1 MNFSLKRKLRGKGG
15 SSLPMVLAIGL
26 VLVVWV
32 MGLSPIVA
40 TQGKASIDVQQQEE
54 DYLQSRSA
62 IEFTKGEL
70 VNMVDRRGRPMTFA
84 VVKGAVQNLAPDA
97 TEDQFTPIIFE
108 TNRPLY
114 ENYVE
119 IELGSLTGKGAP
131 QDSDLGDEVCAICH
145 VEKPSGSSRDYK
157 INVTT
162 YANGEANLTYS
173 TTYTPPLSAATIY
186 PEAYKKTDALPISD
200 FVVVDGKLGE
210 KVLWDSPL
218 TNGTINSVT
227 SSSYI
232 NGAKGEDFA
241 YASGFSELL
250 LGIDETG
257 KYSDAGSYPAVFKV
271 TAEAALRIAGGT
283 EGDSITDVN
292 TSMVTPLEAPSLN
305 IYKISNNGSSVTVT
319 LNSSAL
325 SDTTHANH
333 VLFGY
338 STTSASNITWSRS
351 QTITLPG
358 EGSYYFYC
366 YITGHAVGNT
376 LYANSAI
383 QSTTRPITV
392 INYSTSNLKT
402 GGGSTSK
409 GDLRENTPYIVGTKE
424 SNAFRYLYASGG
436 LETSTLS
443 AGMNVFT
450 NYETVTNTSGT
461 SITKGDTPIWTLEQT
476 GTSSVDIYWKFEY
489 NNTNKGINY
498 SDPLFAKKSFSY
510 SSDMSSLRV
519 GERISSHFI
528 TYMDLYSDRF
538 VGSSSGN
545 SSKIYF
551 YQVPTN
557 SGGTPGHLA
566 YTNPNNVN
574 KVTVDHD
581 ETMDAIYEEFY
592 RTVVPSATANSLN
605 LYFSYQSENTYIVYG
620 TWTQGGL
627 PYYAQLCQLI
637 INQPAE
643 GDADALSGFVMAGQ
657 SLYFMGEG
665 AAIDTNGETVNLLC
679 DLLVIRDD
687 ISTGDSGK
695 ILVRPHSGAAS
706 GQTLVF
712 FVNGTGPFKDHNF
725 YLVNARTDLAAV
737 TADDF
742 GTSVFHVCDAYGC
755 YDPAC
760 DGSVVRSGEI
770 ITKFSAAV
778 VDMSTLGYPTVNLDI
793 AYATNEQLGHIVSSE
808 AIGWTVDGVMD
819 VDSTTDNALYV
830 VCAYVKSLADNIKC
844 SANRIMLASE
854 GDFEVTEDMALYAR
868 YISFDAGVI
877 QQVGSGTKLE
887 VYSLLENRD
896 LVETII
902 QFIQNLVGTN
912 ADFNS
917 GTLQVEYEQVTEVL
931 HDGVAPGD
939 GIKVNADIFRYK
951 SGTDLF
957 SADLT
962 EEEEDG
968 ADAAQQQLRVSYDTA
983 DFMEAFTDAYH
994 LHTVE
999 RYMDI
1004 TESVK
1009 LDMPIEKFLFS
1020 VPVERHLNLYSNF
1033 ISFDE
1038 SVTKIELGEYTASAF
1053 GYELYSFESD
1063 IIINTQESG
1072 YTEEEY
1078 LGFFRTNSADTYNGT
1093 ILQVKGDKIVI
1104 SRGSQS
1110 YELENG
1116 FYYVEAQTD
1125 GTSLFEVAK
1134 NADDHYITNEEMLE
1148 YAQSLS
1154 DNHAYVDTGLETSE
1168 MSAGGFGG
1176 GSVN

>member
-218 TNGTINSVT
+218 TNGTISSVT

-271 TAEAALRIAGGT
+271 TAEAALRIAGEAPG
-283 EGDSITDVN
+283 GGPITDVGN
-292 TSMVTPLEAPSLN
+292 TTVEALGTPALDIKS
-305 IYKISNNGSSVTVT
+305 ITKNGTTATVVVD
-319 LNSSAL
+319 SSARG
-325 SDTTHANH
+325 DFGDY

-338 STTSASNITWSRS
+338 SKNDGAVTWSRNRS
-351 QTITLPG
+351 FSGLD

-366 YITGHAVGNT
+366 YIAGHERSGK
-376 LYANSAI
+376 LYAS
-383 QSTTRPITV
+383 SPVVKVGPITV
-392 INYSTSNLKT
+392 INYNSGNLLNNDTWSSNKPSAGTQYIMGSKRGDTLK
-402 GGGSTSK
+402 
-409 GDLRENTPYIVGTKE
+409 
-424 SNAFRYLYASGG
+424 YLYADTTSLQTDTLESGI
-436 LETSTLS
+436 
-443 AGMNVFT
+443 NVFT
-450 NYETVTNTSGT
+450 NGKLMTDASFSASISKELTPSWTFTKSGSAASPDYQFT
-461 SITKGDTPIWTLEQT
+461 
-476 GTSSVDIYWKFEY
+476 Y
-489 NNTNKGINY
+489 NNGANKGLHFE
-498 SDPLFAKKSFSY
+498 SKSLGFSGSY
-510 SSDMSSLRV
+510 SYGSTTKLKL
-519 GERISSHFI
+519 GERISQNSIYHFL
-528 TYMDLYSDRF
+528 DLDKGDHYNETSND
-538 VGSSSGN
+538 N
-545 SSKIYF
+545 QKIYF
-551 YQVPTN
+551 YKIPT
-557 SGGTPGHLA
+557 STGIDPTRLTYTDKKTVLVEHDATVEDVLDKFSDFIPGADAGSLKLYYQYTGT
-566 YTNPNNVN
+566 N
-574 KVTVDHD
+574 
-581 ETMDAIYEEFY
+581 YE
-592 RTVVPSATANSLN
+592 
-605 LYFSYQSENTYIVYG
+605 VYG
-620 TWTQGGL
+620 TWTQSGL
-627 PYYAQLCQLI
+627 PYFAQLGTLTVQNPDVPEEDVLT
-637 INQPAE
+637 
-643 GDADALSGFVMAGQ
+643 GFVMAGQ

-679 DLLVIRDD
+679 DLLVIRED
-687 ISTGDSGK
+687 IDTDEGGQ

-725 YLVNARTDLAAV
+725 YLVNAKTDLAAV

-742 GTSVFHVCDAYGC
+742 GTNIFHVCDAYGC

-793 AYATNEQLGHIVSSE
+793 AYATDEQLGHIVSGE
-808 AIGWTVDGVMD
+808 AIGWTDDGVMD
-819 VDSTTDNALYV
+819 IDSTTDNALYV

-844 SANRIMLASE
+844 SANRILLASE
-854 GDFEVTEDMALYAR
+854 GDLEVTEDMALYAR

-983 DFMEAFTDAYH
+983 DFMEAFEDAYH

-1009 LDMPIEKFLFS
+1009 LDMPVKWVGLT
-1020 VPVERHLNLYSNF
+1020 PVEHHLNLYSNF

-1038 SVTKIELGEYTASAF
+1038 SVTEIELGEYVSEF
-1053 GYELYSFESD
+1053 IGIELHTYQSD

-1110 YELENG
+1110 HELKEG

-1125 GTSLFEVAK
+1125 GTSLFEIAE